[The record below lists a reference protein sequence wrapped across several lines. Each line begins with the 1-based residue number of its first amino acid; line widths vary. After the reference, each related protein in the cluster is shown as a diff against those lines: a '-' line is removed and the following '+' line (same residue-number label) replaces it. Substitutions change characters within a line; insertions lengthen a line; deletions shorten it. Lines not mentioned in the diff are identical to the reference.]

1 MKTIDLLLLQG
12 TTKLPI
18 IQLLG
23 VYRKNSGTSD
33 QRTINSEFDGEAYVQ
48 NLTTKEKSYLTS
60 GEDVVWDIP
69 VEQAT
74 DFIIVGKIKSLELTL
89 NPPGPQDDYIQEIL
103 FNNSKCEKFVYNAFC
118 SSDRPTIPTI
128 TGNKYVKEMELTI
141 FGAGAMEGYT
151 VYEAGTFFQTLSKC
165 NSSGTL
171 KMESGFVTYDNIAAA
186 SSKYY
191 TLSALS

>member
-18 IQLLG
+18 IQLFG
-23 VYRKNSGTSD
+23 VYRGNSGTSD
-33 QRTINSEFDGEAYVQ
+33 QCFINAEFDGEAYVQ

-60 GEDVVWDIP
+60 GEDVIWDVP
-69 VEQAT
+69 VAQAT
-74 DFIIVGKIKSLELTL
+74 DFIIVGQIKSLELTL
-89 NPPGPQDDYIQEIL
+89 NPTGPQNDEIQEIL
-103 FNNSKCEKFVYNAFC
+103 FNNSKCEKFIYNAF
-118 SSDRPTIPTI
+118 SSSEYPTIPTI
-128 TGNKYVKEMELTI
+128 TGNKYVKEMELII
-141 FGAGAMEGYT
+141 FGSGACTSSLYDAGL
-151 VYEAGTFFQTLSKC
+151 FFSTLSQC

-191 TLSALS
+191 TLSPLS